1 MKKIG
6 LICAA
11 LLAGISLTACSN
23 TASQKNLQ
31 LVAVHR
37 VKL

>member
-23 TASQKNLQ
+23 SAARNQIKKV
-31 LVAVHR
+31 VAHH
-37 VKL
+37 

>member
-23 TASQKNLQ
+23 SAAQRNQIKKV
-31 LVAVHR
+31 VAHH
-37 VKL
+37 

>member
-23 TASQKNLQ
+23 SAAQKSIEL
-31 LVAVHR
+31 LP
-37 VKL
+37 LS